1 MSFDW
6 ILCRKSA
13 RLLNLVL
20 LISLIGCGDEA
31 TVVAQVGEV
40 KLTRTDYEIFVG
52 NLSGSQKNNK
62 RDRNTQGQYLQS
74 MVDQELLLLEA
85 RERRLPDEAGI
96 KAELKF
102 LTRRRLAE
110 LEVLL
115 IKSLWS
121 PCTRI
126 GCRNERRM

>member
-1 MSFDW
+1 MSFER
-6 ILCRKSA
+6 IHCRKGA
-13 RLLNLVL
+13 QLLMRLLNLVL

-52 NLSGSQKNNK
+52 NLSSGQKNAK
-62 RDRNTQGQYLQS
+62 SSHDTQIQYLQS

-85 RERRLPDEAGI
+85 RERRLPDKADI

-110 LEVLL
+110 LF
-115 IKSLWS
+115 
-121 PCTRI
+121 
-126 GCRNERRM
+126 

>member
-1 MSFDW
+1 MSFER
-6 ILCRKSA
+6 IHCRKGA
-13 RLLNLVL
+13 QLLMRLLNLVL

-52 NLSGSQKNNK
+52 NLSSGQKNAK
-62 RDRNTQGQYLQS
+62 SSHDTQIQYLQS

-85 RERRLPDEAGI
+85 RERRLPDKADI

-110 LEVLL
+110 LFQARV
-115 IKSLWS
+115 IS
-121 PCTRI
+121 PRI
-126 GCRNERRM
+126 EIS